1 MIRKKKMIE
10 YFNIEKYLLMV
21 LMIFISSFFIYK
33 DFNIRMLLG
42 YGILGLLIG
51 IQCFYYIL
59 KRKKPTV
66 SVIEVIFSIIV
77 LTVGFSFLRTDA
89 NRKEDQWVYMIAM
102 IISTAYLFFSQPDRK
117 QLNNIMKIAVIS
129 ALFFALFVL
138 TFFIFEDLFWNSYYH
153 ILSEASRAYA
163 DRYIPRGFSPVLGG
177 SCTYTD
183 YVMMVGVGVFCGIFF
198 SLKKESKKKKKI
210 ICIVAITILIFAF
223 IVVGRRGELLGVIG
237 AILIFWILTGKGRY
251 KWVRLGG
258 MIGGVIVILGLF
270 VLFLPQ
276 LKEIEFLRRYVMTI
290 EKLLAGQDI
299 TSGRTELYTQALN
312 LFFSSPIFG
321 IGWGQFACYV
331 TPEFKAIH
339 GQDVMNVH
347 NIYLEFLCE
356 VGIIGAIFIIVPMAY
371 MLAKTI
377 KQFVRLYHFSS
388 DTENWRLAIQLNT
401 ASLMIQLFF
410 IMVGLIDPCFSKVIF
425 WAIYALAVKLFS
437 CALEIENY
445 NTNDI
450 FIQTGGNI
458 LRKVITTIKRR

>member
-1 MIRKKKMIE
+1 
-10 YFNIEKYLLMV
+10 
-21 LMIFISSFFIYK
+21 
-33 DFNIRMLLG
+33 
-42 YGILGLLIG
+42 
-51 IQCFYYIL
+51 
-59 KRKKPTV
+59 
-66 SVIEVIFSIIV
+66 
-77 LTVGFSFLRTDA
+77 
-89 NRKEDQWVYMIAM
+89 MIAM

>member
-1 MIRKKKMIE
+1 M
-10 YFNIEKYLLMV
+10 
-21 LMIFISSFFIYK
+21 
-33 DFNIRMLLG
+33 
-42 YGILGLLIG
+42 
-51 IQCFYYIL
+51 
-59 KRKKPTV
+59 
-66 SVIEVIFSIIV
+66 
-77 LTVGFSFLRTDA
+77 
-89 NRKEDQWVYMIAM
+89 
-102 IISTAYLFFSQPDRK
+102 
-117 QLNNIMKIAVIS
+117 
-129 ALFFALFVL
+129 
-138 TFFIFEDLFWNSYYH
+138 
-153 ILSEASRAYA
+153 
-163 DRYIPRGFSPVLGG
+163 
-177 SCTYTD
+177 
-183 YVMMVGVGVFCGIFF
+183 
-198 SLKKESKKKKKI
+198 
-210 ICIVAITILIFAF
+210 
-223 IVVGRRGELLGVIG
+223 IG

-331 TPEFKAIH
+331 TPEFKALH

>member
-198 SLKKESKKKKKI
+198 SLKKESKRKK
-210 ICIVAITILIFAF
+210 
-223 IVVGRRGELLGVIG
+223 
-237 AILIFWILTGKGRY
+237 
-251 KWVRLGG
+251 
-258 MIGGVIVILGLF
+258 
-270 VLFLPQ
+270 
-276 LKEIEFLRRYVMTI
+276 
-290 EKLLAGQDI
+290 
-299 TSGRTELYTQALN
+299 
-312 LFFSSPIFG
+312 
-321 IGWGQFACYV
+321 
-331 TPEFKAIH
+331 
-339 GQDVMNVH
+339 
-347 NIYLEFLCE
+347 
-356 VGIIGAIFIIVPMAY
+356 
-371 MLAKTI
+371 
-377 KQFVRLYHFSS
+377 RLY
-388 DTENWRLAIQLNT
+388 A
-401 ASLMIQLFF
+401 
-410 IMVGLIDPCFSKVIF
+410 
-425 WAIYALAVKLFS
+425 
-437 CALEIENY
+437 
-445 NTNDI
+445 
-450 FIQTGGNI
+450 
-458 LRKVITTIKRR
+458 

>member
-66 SVIEVIFSIIV
+66 SVIEVIFYIIV

-437 CALEIENY
+437 CASN
-445 NTNDI
+445 
-450 FIQTGGNI
+450 
-458 LRKVITTIKRR
+458 